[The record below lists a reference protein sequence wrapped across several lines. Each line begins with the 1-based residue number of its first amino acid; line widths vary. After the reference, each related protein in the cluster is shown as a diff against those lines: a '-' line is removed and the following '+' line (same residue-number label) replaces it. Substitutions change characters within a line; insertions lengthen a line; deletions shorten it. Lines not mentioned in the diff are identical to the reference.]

1 MNSTNLCAS
10 ILISNSHCIV
20 SRQERSFFLPWFIYL
35 LYFPSYFLLA
45 LEWSCFINKFS
56 FSSIFSLFLFVG
68 SFLSA
73 YKHVQVL
80 LIKKKKNYSSF
91 HSFVHPCIPSLL
103 NVLKELPSHIGI
115 TSSLLNP
122 QVTEVWSM
130 PPLYRWSC
138 SLKLIKALLVG
149 ESNN

>member
-80 LIKKKKNYSSF
+80 LIKKKKLF
-91 HSFVHPCIPSLL
+91 FFPFVCSPLYTLPVKLL
-103 NVLKELPSHIGI
+103 ERTAQSHWHHFLTTQSPSHW
-115 TSSLLNP
+115 SLVNA
-122 QVTEVWSM
+122 SII
-130 PPLYRWSC
+130 
-138 SLKLIKALLVG
+138 SLKLLIKTHQ
-149 ESNN
+149 SPPSWWI